1 MKSRMLEEMVHVY
14 RKSAG
19 SRAHRKCVLFNLEE
33 VEAKIEE
40 VAGEGGGIWIRNTGN
55 RVIII
60 RGRARNPNKS

>member
-33 VEAKIEE
+33 VEAKMEE
-40 VAGEGGGIWIRNTGN
+40 VNVAGGMG
-55 RVIII
+55 
-60 RGRARNPNKS
+60 RGSVSQKYRQLVDKI